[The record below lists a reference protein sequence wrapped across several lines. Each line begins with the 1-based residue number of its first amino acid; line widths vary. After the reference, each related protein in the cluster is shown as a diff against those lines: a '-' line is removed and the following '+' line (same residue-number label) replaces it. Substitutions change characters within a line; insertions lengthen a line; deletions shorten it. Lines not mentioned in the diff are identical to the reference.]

1 MGVWRFGHSYVMIRK
16 GWNEEKC
23 QWQPDRVRENEV
35 KGSWGRKPHIEETM
49 CSDYNGSIDLH
60 LAVSER
66 G

>member
-1 MGVWRFGHSYVMIRK
+1 MRRNANGSLTK
-16 GWNEEKC
+16 
-23 QWQPDRVRENEV
+23 VRENEV